1 MILRQIE
8 VKEGLCPTCR
18 YLDRTL
24 LQSGQEI
31 MRCQKNES
39 LKLQF
44 DRYAQECS
52 MYVEPLTRI
61 EKIKRGIKKSYAWL
75 IKKS

>member
-1 MILRQIE
+1 MILKQIE

-31 MRCQKNES
+31 TRCQKNEN

-52 MYVEPLTRI
+52 MYSERITRW
-61 EKIKRGIKKSYAWL
+61 ESFKRYVVMLVIRLRKK
-75 IKKS
+75 

>member
-1 MILRQIE
+1 MILRQVE
-8 VKEGLCPTCR
+8 VKEAICPTCR

-31 MRCQKNES
+31 TRCQKNEN

-52 MYVEPLTRI
+52 MYAERITRW
-61 EKIKRGIKKSYAWL
+61 GLFKKCSAAL
-75 IKKS
+75 FARLRKK